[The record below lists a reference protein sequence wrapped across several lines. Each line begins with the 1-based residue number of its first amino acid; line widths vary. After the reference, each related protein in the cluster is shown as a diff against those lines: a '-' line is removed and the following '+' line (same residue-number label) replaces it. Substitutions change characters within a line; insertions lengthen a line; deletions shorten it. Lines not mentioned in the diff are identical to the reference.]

1 MTSKNLNNINL
12 NFDKIITNSI
22 DDSKKNIAQNQG
34 FFLAFILGYLAYLNN
49 DFKLI
54 FYVIFLTL
62 FLVSA
67 YFPEL
72 FLRIKF
78 FTPFEKFNNFIFK
91 YFGLIFKAIIFL
103 TIILPIYFYAKFF
116 KKHLLFSAKK
126 PLSDSFFVDC
136 SLNKD
141 NLKKYFNLLIVF
153 KKN

>member
-1 MTSKNLNNINL
+1 MNNKNLNDLNL
-12 NFDKIITNSI
+12 NKIINYSI
-22 DDSKKNIAQNQG
+22 EDSRKKIAQNRG
-34 FFLAFILGYLAYLNN
+34 FFIAFLLGYLAYLNN
-49 DFKLI
+49 DFKII
-54 FYVIFLTL
+54 FYVFFLTL

-91 YFGLIFKAIIFL
+91 YFGLIFKTIIFL
-103 TIILPIYFYAKFF
+103 TIILPMYFYAKFF
-116 KKHLLFSAKK
+116 QKHLLFSAKK

-136 SLNKD
+136 SLNKG